1 MVALLAFPSDE
12 EFFFSPLLGKN
23 RSWKKWNYPPWN
35 KQLAPENGWLE
46 YDRFLLKWPIFRVYV
61 SFREC
66 KTPENSDRAHNKW
79 TKSRPRPA
87 YDSFRMALGVLFHQ
101 VYLAS
106 KVENHPNN
114 ETTRPSTELTISSL
128 ITWRHTLFKKAK
140 RLMELIF
147 AYLTDL
153 TKHCQQIMENVR
165 M

>member
-1 MVALLAFPSDE
+1 MELRSLKQTARTWKWMVGIRSFP
-12 EFFFSPLLGKN
+12 
-23 RSWKKWNYPPWN
+23 
-35 KQLAPENGWLE
+35 LE
-46 YDRFLLKWPIFRVYV
+46 WPICRVYV

-79 TKSRPRPA
+79 TKSWPRPA
-87 YDSFRMALGVLFHQ
+87 HDSFRMALGVLFHQ
-101 VYLAS
+101 AYLAS

-114 ETTRPSTELTISSL
+114 ETARPSTELTISSL

-165 M
+165 MYHKMLRNNLGNNSCWLWICKQLSKRSI